1 MILLQQICESRR
13 AIRRERVFR
22 DRTNPLDS
30 LDEQQLYSRYRFRR
44 NELLEMVQEIK
55 PRIEH
60 RTRRNMAISAENQ
73 FLIAL
78 RFYAT
83 GAFQELVGDHQG
95 IHKST
100 VSRIICR
107 VSAEL
112 AKNLPKYVKF
122 PVDAEEP
129 KQTKERF
136 YALLRFAEWLVVWT
150 ELKSGF
156 KPQLCR
162 NTRKG
167 YHSLNIQLICNA
179 ECKIINCVVKW
190 PGSTHDAKI
199 LRESLIYREFEEGL
213 HEGIILGDSGYPLRH
228 WLMTPILAPKCR
240 DEERYNGS
248 HRTTR
253 TVIERCNGILKR
265 RFHCLHGELRVSPER
280 ACKIITACIIL
291 HNRAVEYKHPVDEE
305 DITVEPFDDGERNYT
320 QSTQGALMRQRIV
333 SSHFS
338 H

>member
-1 MILLQQICESRR
+1 MICEKHFTS
-13 AIRRERVFR
+13 
-22 DRTNPLDS
+22 T
-30 LDEQQLYSRYRFRR
+30 QLYSRYRFRR
-44 NELLEMVQEIK
+44 NELLQMVQEIK

-122 PVDAEEP
+122 PVDAEEL

-136 YALLRFAEWLVVWT
+136 YALAAFPGVVGCVDGT
-150 ELKSGF
+150 QVRIQAPTLQEYEYV
-156 KPQLCR
+156 
-162 NTRKG
+162 NRKR
-167 YHSLNIQLICNA
+167 YHSLNIQLICNV

-190 PGSTHDAKI
+190 PGSTHDARI

-240 DEERYNGS
+240 DDERYNGS

-265 RFHCLHGELRVSPER
+265 RFHCLHGELRVSQER
-280 ACKIITACIIL
+280 ACNIITACIIL
-291 HNRAVEYKHPVDEE
+291 HNRAVDYKHPVDEE

-320 QSTQGALMRQRIV
+320 QSTQGALIRQRIV
-333 SSHFS
+333 SSYFS